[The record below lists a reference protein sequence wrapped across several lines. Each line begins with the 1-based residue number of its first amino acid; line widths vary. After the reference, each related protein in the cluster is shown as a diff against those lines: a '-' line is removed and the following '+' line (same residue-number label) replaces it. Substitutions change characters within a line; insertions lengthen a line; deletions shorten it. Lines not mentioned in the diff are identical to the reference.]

1 MMKAAPINQL
11 PLVLLT
17 YIDGLETRD
26 VAKIANTLAEEIEII
41 LANGAL
47 SKRAFLSYLTAL
59 YAAFPDWRYQH
70 DEPATLPDG
79 SISIRWTQAGTHTEK
94 WVLAGSAP
102 IAPTGKTI
110 QIPKQFFVYRLAGGK
125 IVEIRPE
132 PIAGGVPAA
141 IFEQLGVSTSM
152 L

>member
-1 MMKAAPINQL
+1 MKAAPMNQL
-11 PLVLLT
+11 PPVLLT
-17 YIDGLETRD
+17 YINGLESRD
-26 VAKIANTLAEEIEII
+26 VAKIANALAEEIEVV
-41 LANGAL
+41 LANGTL
-47 SKRAFLSYLTAL
+47 SKRAFLAYLTAL

-70 DEPATLPDG
+70 DEPTTLQDG
-79 SISIRWTQAGTHTEK
+79 SISIRWTQDGTHTEN

-110 QIPKQFFVYRLAGGK
+110 QIPKQLFLYRLAGEK

-132 PIAGGVPAA
+132 SIAGGVPAA
-141 IFEQLGVSTSM
+141 IFAQLGVSTSM